1 MKIYEILEREID
13 KELDKMPKGL
23 STRNKRRYVNKAL
36 DKIAKSIG
44 REFGIQ
50 NPSSKGIKDV
60 FWNCQYTF
68 PDFDDDGY
76 IQTLKGEPFEKPVRF
91 AEYKY
96 LESYNEEDRRN
107 FSNQLIVNN
116 EWGANYDPETKTML
130 GGYSED
136 GHQFRPDFR
145 IKELEEDDMPNALAV
160 CSLLYPKYGKIDT
173 SYSELQKEFG
183 KSIQNNEVKISK
195 R

>member
-1 MKIYEILEREID
+1 MKIYELLEREID

-23 STRNKRRYVNKAL
+23 STRNKRRYANKAL
-36 DKIAKSIG
+36 DKIAMSVGGK
-44 REFGIQ
+44 FGIQ
-50 NPSSKGIKDV
+50 NPCSKGLKNV
-60 FWNCQYTF
+60 FWNCQCTF

-76 IQTLKGEPFEKPVRF
+76 IQALKGEPFEKPVKF

-96 LESYNEEDRRN
+96 LESYCEEDRRS
-107 FSNQLIVNN
+107 FANQLLVNN

-145 IKELEEDDMPNALAV
+145 IKELEKGDMPKALAV
-160 CSLLYPKYGKIDT
+160 CSLLYTKYGKIDT
-173 SYSELQKEFG
+173 SYSELEKEFG
-183 KSIQNNEVKISK
+183 KSMQNNEVKI
-195 R
+195 RRR

>member
-1 MKIYEILEREID
+1 
-13 KELDKMPKGL
+13 MPKGL

-96 LESYNEEDRRN
+96 LESYHEEDRRN